1 MGARIHFES
10 AHTAIPSNN
19 ITGNGT
25 INQVA
30 KFTGANVI
38 GDGLITDNGT
48 SVWNTGGGSLISNT
62 AFGNGALIGN
72 TTGVNNTAVGNTAL
86 SANTSG
92 AQNTALGVSS
102 LRLNTTGSN
111 NVAIGQST
119 LDSK

>member
-48 SVWNTGGGSLISNT
+48 SVWNTGGGSIISNT
-62 AFGNGALIGN
+62 AFGNDALIGN
-72 TTGVNNTAVGNTAL
+72 STGTTNTAIGAFSLENNTN
-86 SANTSG
+86 SS
-92 AQNTALGVSS
+92 NTALGYRS
-102 LRLNTTGSN
+102 
-111 NVAIGQST
+111 
-119 LDSK
+119 D

>member
-48 SVWNTGGGSLISNT
+48 SVWNTGGGSLINNT
-62 AFGNGALIGN
+62 AFGNSALISN
-72 TTGVNNTAVGNTAL
+72 TTGTNNVAVGFQAAFT
-86 SANTSG
+86 
-92 AQNTALGVSS
+92 
-102 LRLNTTGSN
+102 NTTGNCGWLSS
-111 NVAIGQST
+111 VTISRQIIRQ
-119 LDSK
+119 

>member
-72 TTGVNNTAVGNTAL
+72 TTGLSTGNTIL
-86 SANTSG
+86 CSWWSICFTG
-92 AQNTALGVSS
+92 KGSS
-102 LRLNTTGSN
+102 FNR
-111 NVAIGQST
+111 
-119 LDSK
+119 KW

>member
-48 SVWNTGGGSLISNT
+48 SVWNTGGGSIISNT
-62 AFGNGALIGN
+62 AFGA
-72 TTGVNNTAVGNTAL
+72 
-86 SANTSG
+86 
-92 AQNTALGVSS
+92 
-102 LRLNTTGSN
+102 
-111 NVAIGQST
+111 T
-119 LDSK
+119 LQEVVILLMEFFHYIPTQQGLVTPLMEFIHYIPTQ

>member
-62 AFGNGALIGN
+62 AFGNVLYTTTPHALGS
-72 TTGVNNTAVGNTAL
+72 V
-86 SANTSG
+86 SNTSG
-92 AQNTALGVSS
+92 EITAGY
-102 LRLNTTGSN
+102 
-111 NVAIGQST
+111 QSIQI
-119 LDSK
+119 LQ

>member
-48 SVWNTGGGSLISNT
+48 SVWNTGGGTIISNT
-62 AFGNGALIGN
+62 AFGNDALIGN

-92 AQNTALGVSS
+92 AQI
-102 LRLNTTGSN
+102 RH
-111 NVAIGQST
+111 
-119 LDSK
+119 

>member
-48 SVWNTGGGSLISNT
+48 SVWNTGGGGLTSNT
-62 AFGNGALIGN
+62 AFGNGALI
-72 TTGVNNTAVGNTAL
+72 VILQV
-86 SANTSG
+86 
-92 AQNTALGVSS
+92 
-102 LRLNTTGSN
+102 
-111 NVAIGQST
+111 
-119 LDSK
+119 